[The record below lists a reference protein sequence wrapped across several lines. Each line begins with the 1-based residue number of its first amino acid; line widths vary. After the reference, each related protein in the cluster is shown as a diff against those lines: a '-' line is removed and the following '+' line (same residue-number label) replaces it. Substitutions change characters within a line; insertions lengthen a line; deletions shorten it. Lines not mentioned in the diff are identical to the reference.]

1 MSRLSIPAGCD
12 GAIVSLEPVAGRVS
26 RRAPRAGRQPA
37 AKRRPVCIKVSGS
50 WTTHIN
56 PGIWR
61 PRARP
66 GFRPAADVR
75 ANRRWRARLD
85 RPRRQT
91 RPRRVNVEVVESYFG
106 ADGRPI
112 KRKSLGAARI
122 ARSYDRRGNQVEE
135 AYYNTDGKPTPRKGL
150 GAARIHWRY
159 DDSGNKVEAEFFGPD
174 GALLSREN
182 ADEPPEPA
190 PELA

>member
-1 MSRLSIPAGCD
+1 MDYAYQPRNMEAASAAGVPARRGRPRKS
-12 GAIVSLEPVAGRVS
+12 ALAGEAGPAPAPNEA
-26 RRAPRAGRQPA
+26 APR
-37 AKRRPVCIKVSGS
+37 
-50 WTTHIN
+50 
-56 PGIWR
+56 
-61 PRARP
+61 
-66 GFRPAADVR
+66 
-75 ANRRWRARLD
+75 
-85 RPRRQT
+85 
-91 RPRRVNVEVVESYFG
+91 NVEVVESYFG

-135 AYYNTDGKPTPRKGL
+135 AYYNTEGKPTRRKGL
-150 GAARIHWRY
+150 GAARIQWRY

-182 ADEPPEPA
+182 AEAPQKPA

>member
-1 MSRLSIPAGCD
+1 MDYAYQLTNLEAAGAVKAPA
-12 GAIVSLEPVAGRVS
+12 
-26 RRAPRAGRQPA
+26 RRG
-37 AKRRPVCIKVSGS
+37 
-50 WTTHIN
+50 
-56 PGIWR
+56 R
-61 PRARP
+61 PRKMALKGEAGPASATTEAAP
-66 GFRPAADVR
+66 GH
-75 ANRRWRARLD
+75 
-85 RPRRQT
+85 
-91 RPRRVNVEVVESYFG
+91 VEVVESYFG

-182 ADEPPEPA
+182 ENPDASDKSELEPA
-190 PELA
+190 

>member
-1 MSRLSIPAGCD
+1 MNYAYQTTNMEAAGAVEVPA
-12 GAIVSLEPVAGRVS
+12 
-26 RRAPRAGRQPA
+26 RRG
-37 AKRRPVCIKVSGS
+37 
-50 WTTHIN
+50 
-56 PGIWR
+56 R
-61 PRARP
+61 PRKSALAGEAGPAPARNVAAP
-66 GFRPAADVR
+66 GHF
-75 ANRRWRARLD
+75 
-85 RPRRQT
+85 
-91 RPRRVNVEVVESYFG
+91 EVVESYFG

-122 ARSYDRRGNQVEE
+122 ARSYDQWGNQVEE
-135 AYYNTDGKPTPRKGL
+135 AYYNTDGKPTRRKGL

-182 ADEPPEPA
+182 ADEPPEAA

>member
-1 MSRLSIPAGCD
+1 MDYAYQPTN
-12 GAIVSLEPVAGRVS
+12 LEAAGRGRVPA
-26 RRAPRAGRQPA
+26 RRG
-37 AKRRPVCIKVSGS
+37 
-50 WTTHIN
+50 
-56 PGIWR
+56 R
-61 PRARP
+61 PRKTALKGEAGPARN
-66 GFRPAADVR
+66 AAE
-75 ANRRWRARLD
+75 
-85 RPRRQT
+85 PRH
-91 RPRRVNVEVVESYFG
+91 VEVVESYFG

-122 ARSYDRRGNQVEE
+122 ARSYDQRGNQVEE
-135 AYYNTDGKPTPRKGL
+135 AYYNTDGTPTRRKGL

-182 ADEPPEPA
+182 TDEPPEAA

>member
-1 MSRLSIPAGCD
+1 MDYAYQPSNMEAASAAGVPA
-12 GAIVSLEPVAGRVS
+12 
-26 RRAPRAGRQPA
+26 RRG
-37 AKRRPVCIKVSGS
+37 
-50 WTTHIN
+50 
-56 PGIWR
+56 R
-61 PRARP
+61 PRKAPLTGEARP
-66 GFRPAADVR
+66 ASTQNEIP
-75 ANRRWRARLD
+75 
-85 RPRRQT
+85 PRHL
-91 RPRRVNVEVVESYFG
+91 EVVESYFG

-122 ARSYDRRGNQVEE
+122 ARGYDRRGNQVEE
-135 AYYNTDGKPTPRKGL
+135 AYYNTDGKPTRRKGL

>member
-1 MSRLSIPAGCD
+1 MSRAG
-12 GAIVSLEPVAGRVS
+12 I
-26 RRAPRAGRQPA
+26 
-37 AKRRPVCIKVSGS
+37 
-50 WTTHIN
+50 
-56 PGIWR
+56 
-61 PRARP
+61 
-66 GFRPAADVR
+66 
-75 ANRRWRARLD
+75 
-85 RPRRQT
+85 
-91 RPRRVNVEVVESYFG
+91 ESYFG

-135 AYYNTDGKPTPRKGL
+135 AYYNTDGKPTRRKGL

-182 ADEPPEPA
+182 AEAEPA

>member
-1 MSRLSIPAGCD
+1 MEAASAAGVPARRGRPRKS
-12 GAIVSLEPVAGRVS
+12 ALAGEAGPAPAPNEA
-26 RRAPRAGRQPA
+26 APR
-37 AKRRPVCIKVSGS
+37 
-50 WTTHIN
+50 
-56 PGIWR
+56 
-61 PRARP
+61 
-66 GFRPAADVR
+66 
-75 ANRRWRARLD
+75 
-85 RPRRQT
+85 
-91 RPRRVNVEVVESYFG
+91 NVEVVESYFG

-182 ADEPPEPA
+182 AEAPTDWRTRWFDGKICEGLVGWTTSAAFAPRRSPREGGGGEPRSNSRA
-190 PELA
+190 

>member
-1 MSRLSIPAGCD
+1 MDYAYHPRNMEAASAAGVPARRGRPRKTPLK
-12 GAIVSLEPVAGRVS
+12 GEAGPAPAKS
-26 RRAPRAGRQPA
+26 EAAPR
-37 AKRRPVCIKVSGS
+37 
-50 WTTHIN
+50 
-56 PGIWR
+56 
-61 PRARP
+61 
-66 GFRPAADVR
+66 
-75 ANRRWRARLD
+75 
-85 RPRRQT
+85 
-91 RPRRVNVEVVESYFG
+91 NVEVVESYFG

-135 AYYNTDGKPTPRKGL
+135 AYYNTEGKPTRRKGL
-150 GAARIHWRY
+150 GAARIQWRY

-182 ADEPPEPA
+182 AEAPQEPA

>member
-1 MSRLSIPAGCD
+1 M
-12 GAIVSLEPVAGRVS
+12 
-26 RRAPRAGRQPA
+26 
-37 AKRRPVCIKVSGS
+37 
-50 WTTHIN
+50 
-56 PGIWR
+56 
-61 PRARP
+61 
-66 GFRPAADVR
+66 
-75 ANRRWRARLD
+75 
-85 RPRRQT
+85 
-91 RPRRVNVEVVESYFG
+91 VESYFG

-135 AYYNTDGKPTPRKGL
+135 AYYNTDGKPTRRKGL

-182 ADEPPEPA
+182 AEAEPA
-190 PELA
+190 PEPPPELA